1 MSRIISIGTAL
12 PPYRHRQQEILEF
25 MLNAYQPEAD
35 DRRKISML
43 YERSGIET
51 RYAVIPDYSVPL
63 SERVFY
69 PKTPDIE
76 PFPGLDLRMELYN
89 THATRLSVEAIGNCI
104 SGHLD
109 QKDITCLITVSCT
122 GMSAPGLDINVM
134 QQLQLPNSIQRSS
147 VNFMGCYAA
156 IHALKMADNICR
168 ADANAKVMIVCTEL
182 CTIHFQKDCVMDSI
196 ASGMLFADGA
206 AAVLVTGDNFS
217 DKGAG
222 ISNFYSEV
230 ALNGQEDMAWNLS
243 EKGFLMRLSAYIPQ
257 LLQAGITPLLQ
268 NALKAGGFTKNDITR
283 WAIHPGGKKILENIQ
298 KELELTTNDL
308 KVSFDVLRDY
318 GNMSSP
324 TILFVLKQII
334 EQLNGS
340 HEKIFAAAFGPGLT
354 METLIL
360 ER

>member
-12 PPYRHRQQEILEF
+12 PPYRHKQQEILQF

-35 DRRKISML
+35 DRRKISLL

-51 RYAVIPDYSVPL
+51 RYAVIPDYSVPVK
-63 SERVFY
+63 ERVFY
-69 PKTPDIE
+69 PKTLDME
-76 PFPGLDLRMELYN
+76 PFPGLDQRMELYN
-89 THATRLSVEAIGNCI
+89 THATTLSIKAINECLK
-104 SGHLD
+104 GHLHHH
-109 QKDITCLITVSCT
+109 DITCLITVSCT
-122 GMSAPGLDINVM
+122 GMSAPGLDISVM

-168 ADANAKVMIVCTEL
+168 ADAKAKVMIVCTEL
-182 CTIHFQKDCVMDSI
+182 CTIHFQKDCEMDSI
-196 ASGMLFADGA
+196 ASGLLFADGA
-206 AAVLVTGDNFS
+206 AAALVTGDDLS
-217 DKGAG
+217 DEGIG

-257 LLQAGITPLLQ
+257 LLQAGITPLLH
-268 NALKAGGFTKNDITR
+268 NALKAGGFTRNDITR

-298 KELELTTNDL
+298 KELQLTSADL
-308 KVSFDVLRDY
+308 RVSFDVLRNY

-324 TILFVLKQII
+324 TILFVLKQIM
-334 EQLNGS
+334 EHLTGP

-354 METLIL
+354 METIIL
-360 ER
+360 EK